1 MKKINQL
8 SEKQLN
14 FILSTAHDGGVNIK
28 TTLDSEFLVLDFS
41 AYAFL
46 KNKTLKEKQAMVK
59 RMLKKSYLTEKQLD
73 WYTAYLYGMTANM
86 NNNLV
91 YAYDRDFRFID

>member
-8 SEKQLN
+8 SEKQVN
-14 FILSTAHDGGVNIK
+14 FILSTAHDGGVNIR
-28 TTLDSEFLVLDFS
+28 TTLDNEFLILDFS
-41 AYAFL
+41 AYNFL
-46 KNKTLKEKQAMVK
+46 KDKTLKEKQSMLK

>member
-1 MKKINQL
+1 MKRINQL

-14 FILSTAHDGGVNIK
+14 FILSTAHDGGVNIR

-46 KNKTLKEKQAMVK
+46 KDKTLKEKQAMVK
-59 RMLKKSYLTEKQLD
+59 GMLKKSYLTEKQLD

-91 YAYDRDFRFID
+91 YGYDRDFRFID

>member
-1 MKKINQL
+1 MRKINQL
-8 SEKQLN
+8 SEKQIN

-46 KNKTLKEKQAMVK
+46 KDKNLKEKQSMLK
-59 RMLKKSYLTEKQLD
+59 RMLKKILFD
-73 WYTAYLYGMTANM
+73 
-86 NNNLV
+86 
-91 YAYDRDFRFID
+91 

>member
-14 FILSTAHDGGVNIK
+14 FILSTAHDGGVNIR

-46 KNKTLKEKQAMVK
+46 KNRTLKEKQAMVK

-86 NNNLV
+86 NNNF
-91 YAYDRDFRFID
+91 DRDFRFID

>member
-8 SEKQLN
+8 SENQLN
-14 FILSTAHDGGVNIK
+14 FILSTVHDGGVNIK
-28 TTLDSEFLVLDFS
+28 TTLDNEFLVLDFS

>member
-1 MKKINQL
+1 MKRINQL

-14 FILSTAHDGGVNIK
+14 FILSTAYDGGVNIR
-28 TTLDSEFLVLDFS
+28 TSLDSEFLVLDFS

-46 KNKTLKEKQAMVK
+46 KNKSLKEKQAMAK
-59 RMLKKSYLTEKQLD
+59 EMLKKSYLTEKQLD

-91 YAYDRDFRFID
+91 YGYDRDFRFID

>member
-8 SEKQLN
+8 SEKQIN
-14 FILSTAHDGGVNIK
+14 FILSTAHDGGVNIR
-28 TTLDSEFLVLDFS
+28 TILDSEFLVLDFS

-46 KNKTLKEKQAMVK
+46 KDKNLKEKQAMVK

>member
-1 MKKINQL
+1 MKKINKL
-8 SEKQLN
+8 SEKQIN

-46 KNKTLKEKQAMVK
+46 KDKTLKEKQAMVK

-86 NNNLV
+86 NNNLI